1 MGSYFTT
8 TDTETTEKCQV
19 IQAKVI
25 QHKEEVI
32 QALLLRPQAAIQAL
46 LHQLQVAIQV
56 QLHVRVGDIQVRHHP
71 QEVTLVRLHLL
82 VAIQVQLHV
91 LLGDI
96 QARHHNKEDIQV
108 MVLHN
113 NLVWTL
119 RSSNGSTLSMLI
131 DPVKLKQRNFKKP

>member
-25 QHKEEVI
+25 Q
-32 QALLLRPQAAIQAL
+32 ALLLRPQAAIQAL
-46 LHQLQVAIQV
+46 LHQLQAAIQV
-56 QLHVRVGDIQVRHHP
+56 QLHVRVGDIQARHHP
-71 QEVTLVRLHLL
+71 Q
-82 VAIQVQLHV
+82 
-91 LLGDI
+91 
-96 QARHHNKEDIQV
+96 EDIQV

-119 RSSNGSTLSMLI
+119 RSSNGSTLSILI